1 MTKNAINQF
10 AHQIKDVKMK
20 ISFWRNIVEQIRQD
34 DTLTAEDKCKCYTKI
49 CSYAIKSIKNLSL
62 CSENFAS
69 VQSTIPYD

>member
-34 DTLTAEDKCKCYTKI
+34 DTLTAEDKCK
-49 CSYAIKSIKNLSL
+49 
-62 CSENFAS
+62 
-69 VQSTIPYD
+69 

>member
-34 DTLTAEDKCKCYTKI
+34 ATLTAEDKCKCYTKI
-49 CSYAIKSIKNLSL
+49 CSYAIKSIKNLSSY
-62 CSENFAS
+62 CEIFANS
-69 VQSTIPYD
+69 KSAIPSD